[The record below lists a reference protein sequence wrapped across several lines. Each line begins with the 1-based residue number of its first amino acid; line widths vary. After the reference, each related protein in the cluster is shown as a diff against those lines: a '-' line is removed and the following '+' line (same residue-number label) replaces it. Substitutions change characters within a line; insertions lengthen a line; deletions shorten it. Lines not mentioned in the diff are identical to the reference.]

1 MMKKLLTTLCAGI
14 VLASAAYAGP
24 EYYSGKEMKQT
35 TEQAVAPCP
44 QWYADH
50 EVNVSLWGTYALTG
64 NEYRE
69 DRYLLVDHAFGGGID
84 AKYFFA
90 RYYGLGIQ
98 GYVLDAR
105 NTSSLDRF
113 NTFTTDGE
121 SRRAIG
127 SVLGTFT
134 FRYPIPCTR
143 FAPYLFGGG
152 GGIFGGGV
160 SSETVI
166 DPTTGD
172 AFRQDV
178 RASNSKLV
186 GNFGGGFE
194 VRITPH
200 IGIINDFSWN
210 VVDGTHNNFGMAR
223 AGVNFAF

>member
-1 MMKKLLTTLCAGI
+1 MKKLLTTVCAGV
-14 VLASAAYAGP
+14 VLASAAYAGT
-24 EYYSGKEMKQT
+24 ENYSRNEMKQT
-35 TEQAVAPCP
+35 TDQGVASCP
-44 QWYADH
+44 QWYADN
-50 EVNVSLWGTYALTG
+50 EVNVSLWGTYAFTG

-90 RYYGLGIQ
+90 RYFGFGIQ
-98 GYVLDAR
+98 GYVLDVR
-105 NTSSLDRF
+105 NRGGDRF

-143 FAPYLFGGG
+143 FAPYVFGGG

-160 SSETVI
+160 SSEAVI

-186 GNFGGGFE
+186 GSFGGGIE

-200 IGIINDFSWN
+200 IGIINDVSWN